1 VKRDI
6 SYYKTIVFDCDGVIL
21 NSNRIKTQ
29 AFYNA
34 ALPYG
39 VHAAQKL
46 VEYHVLNGGI
56 SRYKKFELFINNMVS
71 KSTVGPSLDDLLSTY
86 AIEVRKGLLSCEV
99 AKGLPAFR
107 EMERDTKWMIVSG
120 GDQAELREVLKA
132 RAVHELFDSGIFG
145 SPDSKEHILG
155 RELARGNIVNPA
167 LFLGD
172 SRYDHIAAAE
182 TGLDFVFLSSW
193 SEFKDWRHYC
203 AKHQIPSFGCL
214 SDLGTYGK

>member
-6 SYYKTIVFDCDGVIL
+6 SYYKTLVFDCDGVIL

-39 VHAAQKL
+39 VQAAQKL

-71 KSTVGPSLDDLLSTY
+71 KSTSGPGLDDLLSAY

-107 EMERDTKWMIVSG
+107 LMEG
-120 GDQAELREVLKA
+120 G
-132 RAVHELFDSGIFG
+132 
-145 SPDSKEHILG
+145 
-155 RELARGNIVNPA
+155 
-167 LFLGD
+167 
-172 SRYDHIAAAE
+172 
-182 TGLDFVFLSSW
+182 T
-193 SEFKDWRHYC
+193 
-203 AKHQIPSFGCL
+203 
-214 SDLGTYGK
+214 